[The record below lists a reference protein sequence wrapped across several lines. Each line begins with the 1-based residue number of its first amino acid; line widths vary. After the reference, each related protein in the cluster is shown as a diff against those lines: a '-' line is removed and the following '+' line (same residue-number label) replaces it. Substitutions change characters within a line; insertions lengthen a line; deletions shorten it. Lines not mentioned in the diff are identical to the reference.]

1 MTGVSRR
8 RFLAGGLASTAAVA
22 GVAGAAACGGDGDEG
37 GASASGGAGPQYL
50 DFEGRHQTGITHP
63 ANEQGL
69 LAAFDLTADS
79 LDEVRETFVALTEET
94 RRLMAGDPYEDRDPA
109 YPPLYTG
116 TVGNPPP
123 PADLSVVVSVGASL
137 FDGRYGLAD
146 RRPAALE
153 KMPFLANDRLDPA
166 RSHGD
171 VLVSVTSAHEDINL
185 FALRQ
190 LHRATRDTMALHW
203 MLGGYNRRTE
213 ARPGEAGKR
222 NLMGFI
228 DGTANLDPGDDDVMD
243 RYVWIQEGDDEPA
256 WAVDGSYHVV
266 RVIRML
272 VEFWDRTRLSEQ
284 EALIGRRKETG
295 APLDGEVETDIP
307 DFAADPDGEVTPARR
322 AHPPGQPPDLG
333 DRGRPHLPC
342 RAQLLAWLRR
352 RRAARPGPGLR
363 VVPAAHVAVPQHPGA
378 PRRRAARGVHPP
390 RGRGVLLRPPR
401 RDLGRR
407 LPRRG
412 PAGLRGR
419 ADWALGTAHAG
430 GFDGRPQLH
439 SRPTG
444 STRAATRDGVTCP
457 RTF

>member
-37 GASASGGAGPQYL
+37 GASAPGGAGPQYL

-79 LDEVRETFVALTEET
+79 LEEVRDTFVALTEET

-153 KMPFLANDRLDPA
+153 KMPFLANDRLDPT

-171 VLVSVTSAHEDINL
+171 VLVSITSAHEDINL

-243 RYVWIQEGDDEPA
+243 RYVWIQDGDDEPA

-307 DFAADPDGEVTPARR
+307 DFAADPDGEVTPLD
-322 AHPPGQPPDLG
+322 AHIRLANPRTSGTEDDLIF
-333 DRGRPHLPC
+333 R
-342 RAQLLAWLRR
+342 
-352 RRAARPGPGLR
+352 
-363 VVPAAHVAVPQHPGA
+363 
-378 PRRRAARGVHPP
+378 
-390 RGRGVLLRPPR
+390 
-401 RDLGRR
+401 
-407 LPRRG
+407 
-412 PAGLRGR
+412 AGLSFSRGFDAAGQLDQGLAFVSFQR
-419 ADWALGTAHAG
+419 RMSQFLNTQERLAGEPLEEYIRPEGG
-430 GFDGRPQLH
+430 GFYFALP
-439 SRPTG
+439 
-444 STRAATRDGVTCP
+444 GVTSADGYLGEGLLS
-457 RTF
+457 